1 MYNSHMH
8 TYADMHGQ
16 AYARACTHAYLCLS
30 GNLRRLGLIS
40 VPFRSQWNTVR
51 SSANTRLHCTQ
62 IYTRADTFEST
73 YLHAPMCTSI
83 YTYAHTPPQD
93 NMFEPLEH
101 LEDAKNKTEVC
112 ICAKCW
118 TTSLTYTLA
127 NTTANPLS
135 ECVISWCAYVQ
146 KVLSFAKNKLL
157 EYLSDPKVR
166 PSTTTIHFHTLSAT
180 GTHKSWYPNTDDST

>member
-8 TYADMHGQ
+8 TCMQICTDRHMLAHAPMHICVFQEIFVGSDLF
-16 AYARACTHAYLCLS
+16 LCPS
-30 GNLRRLGLIS
+30 GVSEIPCAHPQIH
-40 VPFRSQWNTVR
+40 V
-51 SSANTRLHCTQ
+51 LHCTQ

-135 ECVISWCAYVQ
+135 ECVILWCAYVQ

-166 PSTTTIHFHTLSAT
+166 PSTAYNTLSHIERCRHT
-180 GTHKSWYPNTDDST
+180 